1 MSWPDPH
8 NLTHAAP
15 TPTPPLVLLP
25 QVCLVGAGWALVA
38 LRPMAALAAPVRIEG
53 FGAASNEATPVL
65 RRNPASLP
73 NVMEAATALKAV
85 NDSDS
90 RRQLTEMMG
99 RLTARRAGL
108 RDGPWMPLPPEGE
121 TTVTAAA
128 GTPPVPIFRRSE
140 SSDSSDTASTDR
152 SAHGIGQR
160 DQSQGSLGG
169 SAQGLDRAAPVKAS
183 GSSSA
188 LRTGPAVATGW
199 STCDRT
205 GGAPAAVAKQ
215 AVAVPLGDAPTRGR
229 KGAVQGPSPLS
240 QEGNIKDAKWSQSSP
255 NLSSFTS
262 IEEVAM
268 RREIVCDN
276 CERQCPSPV
285 DTKIGIFCS
294 GECQWSAHFARRD
307 LRKW

>member
-1 MSWPDPH
+1 
-8 NLTHAAP
+8 
-15 TPTPPLVLLP
+15 
-25 QVCLVGAGWALVA
+25 
-38 LRPMAALAAPVRIEG
+38 
-53 FGAASNEATPVL
+53 
-65 RRNPASLP
+65 
-73 NVMEAATALKAV
+73 MEAATALKAV

-128 GTPPVPIFRRSE
+128 GTPPMAIFRRSE

-152 SAHGIGQR
+152 SANGIGHR

-169 SAQGLDRAAPVKAS
+169 SAQGLDRAAPGKAS
-183 GSSSA
+183 ASSSA
-188 LRTGPAVATGW
+188 LRAGPAVATGW
-199 STCDRT
+199 STGDRT

-215 AVAVPLGDAPTRGR
+215 AVAVPLGDAPAARGR

-240 QEGNIKDAKWSQSSP
+240 QEGNLQEAKWSQSSP